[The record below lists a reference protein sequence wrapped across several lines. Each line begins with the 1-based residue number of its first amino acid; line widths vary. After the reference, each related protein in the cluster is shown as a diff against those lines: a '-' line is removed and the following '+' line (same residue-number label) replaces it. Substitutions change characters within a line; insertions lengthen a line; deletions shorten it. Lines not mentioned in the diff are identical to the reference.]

1 MNAYRFQ
8 YYFFYFHRMHTRDAD
23 VSSGLT
29 PSSNIRLLLTCLIKS
44 TVKYVLIVRLFG
56 ILKINIFMVK
66 VRGLILDKTKVNN
79 DLELM

>member
-1 MNAYRFQ
+1 MCQVLIFLKKYLQIISFCVNAYRFQ

-44 TVKYVLIVRLFG
+44 TVKYVLIVHLFG
-56 ILKINIFMVK
+56 IVKIHIFF
-66 VRGLILDKTKVNN
+66 L
-79 DLELM
+79 